1 MRVRMGILAVTLA
14 LSLTACDDDDPKSDA
29 GASPSDVQLTEVTI
43 DCPQF
48 AEAAQ
53 KITEAQ
59 AALYDGTGGAGAID
73 DLVTE
78 LNALKDGAPDDIRA
92 ALTDMA
98 AAFRDAADI
107 LENPNAQN
115 QAALADLSAKLST
128 DSQKITAYITSK
140 CG

>member
-1 MRVRMGILAVTLA
+1 MRVRMGILAVALA
-14 LSLTACDDDDPKSDA
+14 LSLAACSDDSKSDPDP
-29 GASPSDVQLTEVTI
+29 SPSDVVFTEVTI

-48 AEAAQ
+48 ADAAK
-53 KITEAQ
+53 KITDAQ

-78 LNALKDGAPDDIRA
+78 LNALKEGAPDDIKA

-98 AAFRDAADI
+98 AAFRDAAQL
-107 LENPNAQN
+107 LENPNPEN
-115 QAALADLSAKLST
+115 QAQLADLSAKLST